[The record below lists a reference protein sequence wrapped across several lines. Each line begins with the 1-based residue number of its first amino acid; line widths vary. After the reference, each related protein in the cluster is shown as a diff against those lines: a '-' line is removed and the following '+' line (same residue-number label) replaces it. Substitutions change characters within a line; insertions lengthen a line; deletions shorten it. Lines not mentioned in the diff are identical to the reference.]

1 MPNRANLFSYIYF
14 DQLYS
19 IFLLVF
25 DRKYFFFENL
35 QNYLSRLSLIYVF
48 GPFWQF
54 SFSLLDLFSV
64 IPTGQVQY
72 DHCLVVLSLT
82 KMMVVLGVDL
92 ILASEA
98 ELPAVPLINEVSQ
111 SILISFKSEINHR
124 KSYEEQ
130 TSFQ

>member
-1 MPNRANLFSYIYF
+1 MPNRANLFSYIDF

-48 GPFWQF
+48 GLFWQF
-54 SFSLLDLFSV
+54 SFSLLDLFSA